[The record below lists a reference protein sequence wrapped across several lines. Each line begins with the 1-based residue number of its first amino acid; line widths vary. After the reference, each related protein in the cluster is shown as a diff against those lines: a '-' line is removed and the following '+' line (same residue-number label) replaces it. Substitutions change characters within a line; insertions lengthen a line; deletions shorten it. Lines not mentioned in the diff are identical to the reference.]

1 MNLLI
6 RPLSIWSQTKVGSS
20 MGKIR
25 IIGGKHRSRILS
37 FPDATDGL
45 RPTPD
50 RVRETLFNWLN
61 QDLTGKK
68 CLDLFAGSGA
78 LAFEAAS
85 RGASL
90 AVAVELRPQVA
101 KKLTENKRLLGLDNL
116 QVICGNGLQYLF
128 KTSESFDIIFLDAP
142 YSSDLLLEAL
152 KILYNKN
159 LLNKDLVIYIEYAEK
174 PDLSGYTVLKQ
185 SKAGQVNYALL
196 QILREE

>member
-1 MNLLI
+1 
-6 RPLSIWSQTKVGSS
+6 

-25 IIGGKHRSRILS
+25 IIGGKHRSRMLS

-85 RGASL
+85 RGAIL
-90 AVAVELRPQVA
+90 TVAVELKPQVA

-116 QVICGNGLQYLF
+116 QIVCGDGLQYLL
-128 KTSESFDIIFLDAP
+128 KTQEAFDVIFLDAP
-142 YSSDLLLEAL
+142 YSGDLLPEAL
-152 KILYNKN
+152 KILYNKK
-159 LLNKDLVIYIEYAEK
+159 LLNKDVIIYIEYAEK
-174 PDLSGYTVLKQ
+174 PDLTGYSILKQ